1 MIISLRGTSGSGK
14 SSLVRVITSHYDG
27 GGVPFYVDGRKH
39 CYYTIWTRPGGAGP
53 SLMVPG
59 HYEIANG
66 GIDTLK
72 TLDEAYALAREFDD
86 RGHDVLMEGKN
97 MSDGTRR
104 LLALCAERRDAR
116 VVHLDVSP
124 QRCLES
130 VRARGHDIAMFSIR
144 KTYEKCLR
152 DMRKFT
158 SADVTTFSG
167 SRGSAREVVKRW
179 LKVDQYS

>member
-14 SSLVRVITSHYDG
+14 SSLVRSITSHYEG
-27 GGVPFYVDGRKH
+27 GGVPFYVDGRKN
-39 CYYTIWTRPGGAGP
+39 CYYTIWTRPGGKGP

-59 HYEIANG
+59 HYNIANG

-104 LLALCAERRDAR
+104 LLALHAERRDAR

-124 QRCLES
+124 ARCLES
-130 VRARGHDIAMFSIR
+130 VRARGHDIALFSIR
-144 KTYEKCLR
+144 KTYEKCKR
-152 DMRKFT
+152 DMRKFQA
-158 SADVTTFSG
+158 ADVTTYSG
-167 SRGSAREVVKRW
+167 SRPQTNDRVREW
-179 LKVDQYS
+179 LRV